1 MPGEEVTEQGIQ
13 DNREEGRRAFFKSVG
28 RAMVLGL
35 TGTGIAYMAR
45 NGQIDICINEHV
57 PCTRCTL
64 LKSGCDLP
72 KAVDYR
78 KEQLHG

>member
-1 MPGEEVTEQGIQ
+1 VDQGAE
-13 DNREEGRRAFFKSVG
+13 NGAEEGRRAFFKSVG

-35 TGTGIAYMAR
+35 TGAGITYLAR

-64 LKSGCDLP
+64 LTNGCELP

-78 KEQLHG
+78 RQQAHG